1 MSYHLLHSDG
11 YALLVSDQ
19 PIIKAKERRAL
30 NDAFALLDRLREE
43 AARRSNA
50 AAAVEREARERGY
63 REGHAAG
70 QAAFARAISDLAVQ
84 AETHRRTEEAEIASL
99 ALAAVRQ
106 IAGQVGDAAMMQG
119 VALRAVQA
127 VAPQGPVIVDVPPA
141 IATQVE
147 AGLVSAEEG
156 HSITV
161 RVDPSLGERQCRVSG
176 PNSRIIADLDYQ
188 ISELAERWKIENVD

>member
-11 YALLVSDQ
+11 HALLVSDR
-19 PIIKAKERRAL
+19 PIVKAKERLAL
-30 NDAFALLDRLREE
+30 DDAFILLDQLHEE
-43 AARRSNA
+43 AARRSDT

-63 REGHAAG
+63 REGLAAG
-70 QAAFARAISDLAVQ
+70 QAAFARAIADLAVQ

-106 IAGQVGDAAMMQG
+106 IAGQIGDAAMMQG

-141 IATQVE
+141 IAAQVE

-176 PNSRIIADLDYQ
+176 PNSRIIADLDHQ
-188 ISELAERWKIENVD
+188 IDELAERWKIDNVD

>member
-11 YALLVSDQ
+11 HALLVSDG
-19 PIIKAKERRAL
+19 PIVKAKERPAL

-43 AARRSNA
+43 AARRSDA
-50 AAAVEREARERGY
+50 AAAAEREARDLGY

-70 QAAFARAISDLAVQ
+70 QAAFARAIADLAVQ
-84 AETHRRTEEAEIASL
+84 AEAHRQTEEAEIASL

-127 VAPQGPVIVDVPPA
+127 VAPQGSVIIEVPPA
-141 IATQVE
+141 IAAQVE
-147 AGLVSAEEG
+147 AGLASGEG

-176 PNSRIIADLDYQ
+176 PNSRIIADLDRQ
-188 ISELAERWKIENVD
+188 IDELSERWKIDHVD